1 MSIVVNQA
9 KCRWHRNININGKD
23 LGHDDS
29 RQMRT
34 NFLRTSKWRRIGTV
48 QWTGLIAIVCI
59 LPQFWLLSRQNA
71 STESIAGGILPRPS
85 RPLRLLPTPIL
96 LMGMPKT
103 GTSTVHTF
111 FERSGYRSSHY
122 RCIERLYC
130 GLCIRAALQKGQPA
144 LKSCGDYEVWA
155 QMDVE
160 NLGQCHFPQIV
171 NLEELHNE
179 APNATFVL
187 THRNM
192 TKWAKSV
199 KNWVGATRS
208 MAARL
213 AKCEGGPKSK
223 TAEDLISWYWQHVE
237 RIRSFVREHPTHA
250 LVEID
255 IESPRAGAFMEE
267 HFGASTA
274 AENWGHENTST
285 NNKAN
290 RIARREEQAKQGISP

>member
-1 MSIVVNQA
+1 MNF
-9 KCRWHRNININGKD
+9 NG
-23 LGHDDS
+23 
-29 RQMRT
+29 
-34 NFLRTSKWRRIGTV
+34 F
-48 QWTGLIAIVCI
+48 
-59 LPQFWLLSRQNA
+59 NA
-71 STESIAGGILPRPS
+71 STSRGVGAVKWIGLLTFICLLRQFVLLAKQNVSVPTLELGSVSFVPQPS
-85 RPLRLLPTPIL
+85 RPTRLLPTPIL

-103 GTSTVHTF
+103 GTSTVHAF

-122 RCIERLYC
+122 RCIDRLYC

-192 TKWAKSV
+192 TRWAKSV

-213 AKCEGGPKSK
+213 AKRGS
-223 TAEDLISWYWQHVE
+223 
-237 RIRSFVREHPTHA
+237 
-250 LVEID
+250 
-255 IESPRAGAFMEE
+255 
-267 HFGASTA
+267 
-274 AENWGHENTST
+274 
-285 NNKAN
+285 
-290 RIARREEQAKQGISP
+290 